1 MTQQTLGE
9 FEGGRDLLLDGVAG
23 VHKPE
28 YGTWAVDVEALL
40 GE

>member
-1 MTQQTLGE
+1 MWNSLDRHLGE
-9 FEGGRDLLLDGVAG
+9 VPG

-40 GE
+40 GD